1 MKCPVRAYAW
11 AGWGVGGSMFVVRE
25 ISVPV
30 GSRFLGKSQRTCF
43 MRACVHDDGWAD
55 GGPMTVDKLPLSIW
69 GQVVGL
75 PFTKFH

>member
-1 MKCPVRAYAW
+1 
-11 AGWGVGGSMFVVRE
+11 MFVVRE